1 MARSSDYLTI
11 GQAASRCGV
20 AASTLRFYEQR
31 GLIRSIR
38 NAGNQ
43 RRYHRSMLRRISV
56 IRVAQGLGLTL
67 AEIEDALARLPDGRT
82 PTRRDWERLS
92 RLWRRRLDDRIAQLQ
107 SLREK
112 LASCIGCGCLSL
124 RSCALY
130 NTGDRAAERG
140 PGPRYL
146 LGDSAEPE

>member
-1 MARSSDYLTI
+1 MP
-11 GQAASRCGV
+11 
-20 AASTLRFYEQR
+20 
-31 GLIRSIR
+31 
-38 NAGNQ
+38 
-43 RRYHRSMLRRISV
+43 
-56 IRVAQGLGLTL
+56 QGLGLTL
-67 AEIEDALARLPDGRT
+67 AETLDAFARLPDGRT